1 MDRVTRK
8 VFVNRPFDG
17 KVVVITGACAGIGRA
32 LAVRFAQ
39 GHARLVLIDLDQ
51 AALHSLALHLREHHN
66 VEVLALRCDV
76 ADGDCIGSVMALAI
90 EQFGGIDVLI
100 NNAGITHRS
109 TFEETSPEVFRRIMD
124 VNYFGAVNCTQAA
137 LPSLLARKGQII
149 VLSSLSGF
157 APMRYR
163 CAYNASKHALHGLF
177 ETLRGEVE
185 PQGVNVMLVCP
196 GFTATDILK
205 NALVGDGSVA
215 HHPVPFVGPVAT
227 PQDTAAA
234 IYRGAVRRKRQ
245 LILSNVNWAARLL
258 ARFCPNLFERFVVP
272 RISGLKP
279 QG

>member
-1 MDRVTRK
+1 MNDEW
-8 VFVNRPFDG
+8 NEGNPNHSWDG
-17 KVVVITGACAGIGRA
+17 E
-32 LAVRFAQ
+32 
-39 GHARLVLIDLDQ
+39 HDL
-51 AALHSLALHLREHHN
+51 
-66 VEVLALRCDV
+66 
-76 ADGDCIGSVMALAI
+76 
-90 EQFGGIDVLI
+90 
-100 NNAGITHRS
+100 
-109 TFEETSPEVFRRIMD
+109 
-124 VNYFGAVNCTQAA
+124 
-137 LPSLLARKGQII
+137 
-149 VLSSLSGF
+149 
-157 APMRYR
+157 
-163 CAYNASKHALHGLF
+163 
-177 ETLRGEVE
+177 TLRGEVE

-205 NALVGDGSVA
+205 NALVGDGSVV